1 LVIDQFEE
9 VFTSAGSADRGM
21 FLAAIRALKD
31 VFACLLVLSLR
42 ADFYGDLMHTE
53 LWPRADAERAD
64 ILPLRGRSLREAI
77 ARPASLVGVH
87 LEPALVER
95 LVHDSDGG
103 PGVLPLLQ
111 ETLVQLWELR
121 LRRLLTLDAYEKLG
135 AEHGSGVAQA
145 IATHARGTL
154 AGFSPSEQVV
164 ARRVLV
170 RLVQFGEGGGETP
183 YTRRRV
189 SKADLYGAG
198 QDRAT
203 VDQVIRKLAKSRLVT
218 LDDPRDR
225 GFSTSNG
232 QRPPGDRSG
241 WPGPV
246 PTPRSNSAGGH
257 AADPGRNSSA
267 DLDRLDSKNRD
278 LAVVDLSHEALIEHW
293 PELRRWTE
301 QDRDGEVLRR
311 RIEANSTE
319 WRDHGRDRGALYR
332 GRPLKE
338 ASSWRA
344 GHPGELSD
352 EAEEF
357 LRVAGHRKLGIRAIA
372 VAVAVIVL
380 ALTSW
385 FGARAVEARREA
397 AKHASWRNEALEA
410 GPVVR
415 LPAGLAAVGPG
426 DRRVPVGELSMEV
439 HEVTNRQ
446 YRLCRRDGA
455 CTSAEPASTTG
466 SGEGADLPVVG
477 VDAYEAARY
486 CQWVGRRLPTV
497 DEWLRAARGLEGRP
511 YPWGAQPPTPAR
523 VNAAVG
529 TANPQALVDVDD
541 ESYRGGWTPEG
552 ITHLLGNAREWTATI
567 PRYVE
572 GKTAPIVAGTW
583 DMRRSVEL
591 LAVIGGSY
599 AHQVFP
605 IENWLAAVSDYRSPW
620 TGFRCVADAG

>member
-1 LVIDQFEE
+1 
-9 VFTSAGSADRGM
+9 
-21 FLAAIRALKD
+21 
-31 VFACLLVLSLR
+31 
-42 ADFYGDLMHTE
+42 MHTE
-53 LWPRADAERAD
+53 LWPRADAERAH
-64 ILPLRGRSLREAI
+64 ILPLRGQSLREAI

-95 LVHDSDGG
+95 LVHDSAGG

-170 RLVQFGEGGGETP
+170 RLVQFGEGGEDTR

-189 SKADLYGAG
+189 SKADLCGAG

-218 LDDPRDR
+218 LDDSRDR
-225 GFSTSNG
+225 ESSTSNG
-232 QRPPGDRSG
+232 QRPPGGHARR
-241 WPGPV
+241 PGPG
-246 PTPRSNSAGGH
+246 PRSISADGH

-267 DLDRLDSKNRD
+267 DRGRLDSENRN
-278 LAVVDLSHEALIEHW
+278 LVAVDLSHEALIEHW
-293 PELRRWTE
+293 PELQKWIR
-301 QDRDGEVLRR
+301 QDRDEEILRR
-311 RIEANSTE
+311 RIEANSTD

-338 ASSWRA
+338 ASGWRA
-344 GHPGELSD
+344 GHPGELSN

-357 LRVAGHRKLGIRAIA
+357 LRAAGRRKLGIRVLAAA
-372 VAVAVIVL
+372 VAVLVL
-380 ALTSW
+380 ALASW
-385 FGARAVEARREA
+385 FGTRALEARDA
-397 AKHASWRNEALEA
+397 ALERASWHEEAIKA

-426 DRRVPVGELSMEV
+426 DRRVPVGGLSMEV

-455 CTSAEPASTTG
+455 CTSAEPAATTG
-466 SGEGADLPVVG
+466 TGEDADLPVVG
-477 VDAYEAARY
+477 VTAYEAARY

-511 YPWGAQPPTPAR
+511 FPWGSQPPAPSR
-523 VNAAVG
+523 VNAEVG
-529 TANPQALVDVDD
+529 TFKPKELVGVDD
-541 ESYRGGWTPEG
+541 EAYRDGWTPEG
-552 ITHLLGNAREWTATI
+552 ITHLLGNAYEWTATI
-567 PRYVE
+567 VRYREE
-572 GKTAPIVAGTW
+572 GGERVPVAAGTW
-583 DMRRSVEL
+583 NMRERVEV

-599 AHQVFP
+599 ATGVYP
-605 IENWLAAVSDYRSPW
+605 IELWLPGAPGQEIARV
-620 TGFRCVADAG
+620 GFRCVADAE